1 MTVVTHPACALGL
14 RLLLF
19 FSAFLFW
26 ISAWQKDFSVPGKP
40 RLDMW
45 HHRHISNPSRSASDH
60 LPTKGEPGGHPPSLP
75 TFCVTKNGLFIV
87 LSSFRISHS
96 TWLPSSSLTSFPAGV
111 TSLAPRC
118 LAKTFY
124 KFQDAWEVW
133 VHGSLMLWIL
143 RNWRPEQLVFSWE
156 RKKQFK
162 HAVGA
167 KLLFSFRSARKE
179 QLVLNCTWAFC
190 PVVHTLYANAACE
203 LREGR

>member
-45 HHRHISNPSRSASDH
+45 HHRHISNPSRVS
-60 LPTKGEPGGHPPSLP
+60 KWPPSNQGWTGWSSTLP
-75 TFCVTKNGLFIV
+75 PNVLCKKNGLFIV

-190 PVVHTLYANAACE
+190 PVVHTLYANATCE